1 MVGPKFQRVPWTLRA
16 LAPRS
21 QGDRQPHSLFWFE
34 QIRKYK
40 KVLVNGELI
49 SYLQLF
55 PWLFWYASELA
66 LKFWMAIICAG
77 FPAYDHILD
86 MSECLKTF
94 GWFNLSLPRQVV
106 AVAAAIVMVPH
117 GSDGPSVSA

>member
-1 MVGPKFQRVPWTLRA
+1 M
-16 LAPRS
+16 
-21 QGDRQPHSLFWFE
+21 
-34 QIRKYK
+34 
-40 KVLVNGELI
+40 
-49 SYLQLF
+49 QLF

-106 AVAAAIVMVPH
+106 AVAAAIVMVVVDAVNVDVI
-117 GSDGPSVSA
+117 GVADAAVFVCDTMVVVIVVWLWLM